1 MTESTSLPDAGDDLL
16 TRFQQ
21 EYESAPDRTAVLER
35 WCGRH
40 AELSRRLRARAK
52 VIDALEQARPEV
64 EGPMPS
70 RLGEFQIVRRLGAS
84 MGEVFEAWQPALNR
98 RVAIKT
104 IRRGRISPQ
113 TRSRFLREQQ
123 VLAGLH
129 QTHIVPIFAA
139 GEEAGLQYFVMP
151 YIDGAALHH
160 VVQTARLWH
169 STASAAETPS
179 LKLIAQRVAEE
190 QGAGAVA
197 RAPAQDI
204 ACACVSTQAPALPS
218 AVAANN
224 AGPDSETAL
233 APEYFR
239 SVAEIMADAA
249 EALQHA
255 HDAGVIHRDLKPSNL
270 MVDCQGHCWI
280 IDFGLAGIR
289 QETVTLSGEAATSA
303 RAALT
308 ASGVLGTPVYMAP
321 EQWSGHA
328 DVRTDVYGLGVTLY
342 ELLTLVRAFAG
353 ADQAEL
359 MALVLMGPP
368 APRAIAPTVPVDLDA
383 ICRKAMHRE
392 PTQRYATPRQFA
404 DDLRRWLRGEPTAA
418 RPAWWPRRVA
428 LWARRNKGWAAALM
442 LLLVALPLA
451 AAAMGTI
458 QERHREAER
467 QNLLRQAQAHRLNAR
482 RMGWSKAGWELLG
495 RAAAIRTDDALRN
508 EAASA
513 LEGLDAIPAT
523 KDFDNEGACAL
534 AFDPAGARL
543 ILGAQPSGKHFVEP
557 KKPSLPIRIWE
568 KATDRVRETT
578 VTGVGPVAFDPLGRP
593 VALTRT
599 DDGRGIVLWDLDRSK
614 PTRELAAAGAA
625 AGKVSEW
632 ALAANGTV
640 AAASVAVDGAV
651 HRIVAWDL
659 ATGKRLRE
667 FGQKDN
673 NVLALTA
680 DGSLLAAGSKDGQ
693 VAVCNLRGEQQ
704 SVTWSAG
711 RLSISALAFGV
722 NLRRSPREAPW
733 VLASGNLGGTIV
745 LWDLA
750 DHSLRASLTGSDHD
764 VYALDFSPD
773 GVLLASAGRSEPR
786 VWSVATGRLLLELSA
801 HDYASALAFTP
812 DGQYLASANAE
823 APYAGLAIRVRSLEN
838 GRGLQT
844 FRGLSGR
851 IEWVELSRD
860 ASLLA
865 ALSHQWDLGVWETKT
880 GRLLHV
886 FQPQPGL
893 STDNAGLAFSDDGQ
907 TLAFS
912 TAEGAHLWNVS
923 DGAGQ
928 QFGLSPGLIDRV
940 AFDAESGKFLLG
952 RVETLG
958 GRAWPLAAKTDFRE
972 HPRVYRLWEL
982 SPQGLRE
989 IDALKDFNRSI
1000 LGANFARNGSILAIE
1015 GVAEGP
1021 TGRRRVERIYSL
1033 PDRKVIWSN
1042 AFETAYFGSST
1053 MPPTDPHGEFVYWS
1067 SYIDATPPQR
1077 SRLVHTRTLKE
1088 QAWPDLPSCLGPHAA
1103 LALGPPNDPNSGGRI
1118 GLCLHRGASP
1128 EPLVTFATNRS
1139 APHATQF
1146 NRQGTQFAWGTTD
1159 GNIILA
1165 DIKTI
1170 QDKLATLHLGW

>member
-1 MTESTSLPDAGDDLL
+1 MNEPASLPDADDDLL

-21 EYESAPDRTAVLER
+21 AYEAAADRTAVLES

-40 AELSRRLRARAK
+40 QAMARRLRARAK
-52 VIDALEQARPEV
+52 VLDALEQARPEV
-64 EGPMPS
+64 EAPMPA
-70 RLGEFQIVRRLGAS
+70 RLGEFHIVRRLGVS

-113 TRSRFLREQQ
+113 ARGRFLREQQ

-139 GEEAGLQYFVMP
+139 GEEGGLQYFVMP

-160 VVQTARLWH
+160 VVQTARLWT
-169 STASAAETPS
+169 STASSATTPS
-179 LKLIAQRVAEE
+179 LRTIAQRVAEE
-190 QGAGAVA
+190 QGTVAAQAPVPPGAPTSALRPAPVAATAAGAEASV
-197 RAPAQDI
+197 
-204 ACACVSTQAPALPS
+204 
-218 AVAANN
+218 VAALS
-224 AGPDSETAL
+224 PQ
-233 APEYFR
+233 YFR
-239 SVAEIMADAA
+239 SVAEVMADAA
-249 EALQHA
+249 DAVQHA
-255 HDAGVIHRDLKPSNL
+255 HDAGVLHRDLKPSNL

-280 IDFGLAGIR
+280 IDFGLAGIQQR
-289 QETVTLSGEAATSA
+289 AAAVPTEAAPD
-303 RAALT
+303 AALS
-308 ASGVLGTPVYMAP
+308 ASGVLGTPAYMAP
-321 EQWSGHA
+321 EQWRGQA
-328 DVRTDVYGLGVTLY
+328 DARTDVYGLGVTLY
-342 ELLTLVRAFAG
+342 ELLTLARAFPGGDPA
-353 ADQAEL
+353 QL
-359 MALVLMGPP
+359 MARILSGPP
-368 APRAIAPTVPVDLDA
+368 SAPRAVAPAVPTDLDA
-383 ICRKAMHRE
+383 ICRKAMQSE
-392 PTQRYATPRQFA
+392 SAGRYAAPCQFA
-404 DDLRRWLRGEPTAA
+404 DDLRRWLHGEPTAA
-418 RPAWWPRRVA
+418 RPAWWPRRVT
-428 LWARRNKGWAAALM
+428 LWARRNKGWAAAL
-442 LLLVALPLA
+442 LLLIVALPLA

-467 QNLLRQAQAHRLNAR
+467 QNLLRQAQAYRLSAR
-482 RMGWSKAGWELLG
+482 RMGWSKAAWELLG
-495 RAAAIRTDDALRN
+495 RAAAMRTDNALRN
-508 EAASA
+508 EAASV
-513 LEGLDAIPAT
+513 LEGLDAIPAA

-543 ILGAQPSGKHFVEP
+543 ILGAQPPGKHFVEP
-557 KKPSLPIRIWE
+557 KKPSLPFRIWE
-568 KATDRVRETT
+568 KATDQVRETT

-599 DDGRGIVLWDLDRSK
+599 DDGRGIVLWDLDRGK
-614 PTRELAAAGAA
+614 PIRELAAAGAA

-640 AAASVAVDGAV
+640 AAASVAADGAA

-667 FGQKDN
+667 FEQKDTS
-673 NVLALTA
+673 VLAVST
-680 DGSLLAAGSKDGQ
+680 DGSLLAAGGKDGQ
-693 VAVCNLRGEQQ
+693 VAVCGLRGKQRP
-704 SVTWSAG
+704 VTWSAG

-722 NLRRSPREAPW
+722 NPRRSPREAPW
-733 VLASGNLGGTIV
+733 VLATGNLGGTIV

-764 VYALDFSPD
+764 VYALEFSPD

-786 VWSVATGRLLLELSA
+786 VWNVATGRLLLELA
-801 HDYASALAFTP
+801 THDYASALAFTP
-812 DGQYLASANAE
+812 DGRHLVSANAE
-823 APYAGLAIRVRSLEN
+823 APYAGLAIRVRRLEN

-893 STDNAGLAFSDDGQ
+893 STDNAGLAFSDDGR

-912 TAEGAHLWNVS
+912 TATGAYLWNVS
-923 DGAGQ
+923 DGAAKRFTLG
-928 QFGLSPGLIDRV
+928 PGLIDRV
-940 AFDAESGKFLLG
+940 AFDVGSGKFLVG

-982 SPQGLRE
+982 SPHGLRE

-1015 GVAEGP
+1015 GVTEGP

-1033 PDRKVIWSN
+1033 PDRNVIWSN
-1042 AFETAYFGSST
+1042 AFETTYFGSST
-1053 MPPTDPHGEFVYWS
+1053 MPPTDPRGEFVYWG

-1077 SRLVHTRTLKE
+1077 SRVVDTQTLKE
-1088 QAWPDLPSCLGPHAA
+1088 QAWPDLPSCLGPHGS
-1103 LALGPPNDPNSGGRI
+1103 LALGPPNDPNGGGRN

-1128 EPLVTFATNRS
+1128 MPLVTFATNRS

-1165 DIKTI
+1165 DIETI
-1170 QDKLATLHLGW
+1170 QDKLAELHLGW

>member
-1 MTESTSLPDAGDDLL
+1 MNESASLPDADDDLL

-21 EYESAPDRTAVLER
+21 AYEAAADRTAVLES

-40 AELSRRLRARAK
+40 QAMARRLRARAK
-52 VIDALEQARPEV
+52 VLDALEQARPEV
-64 EGPMPS
+64 DSPTPA
-70 RLGEFQIVRRLGAS
+70 RLGEFHIVRRLGVS

-113 TRSRFLREQQ
+113 ARGRFLREQQ

-139 GEEAGLQYFVMP
+139 GEEGGLQYFVMP
-151 YIDGAALHH
+151 YIEGAALHH
-160 VVQTARLWH
+160 VVQTARLWN
-169 STASAAETPS
+169 STASSVTTPS
-179 LKLIAQRVAEE
+179 LKTIAQRVAEA
-190 QGAGAVA
+190 QGTAAQ
-197 RAPAQDI
+197 APAQPG
-204 ACACVSTQAPALPS
+204 APTSALRSTPVDATATTTEASVGAALSPQ
-218 AVAANN
+218 
-224 AGPDSETAL
+224 
-233 APEYFR
+233 YFR
-239 SVAEIMADAA
+239 SVAEVMADAA
-249 EALQHA
+249 DAVQHA
-255 HDAGVIHRDLKPSNL
+255 HDAGVLHRDLKPSNL

-280 IDFGLAGIR
+280 IDFGLAGILEGTAAAAA
-289 QETVTLSGEAATSA
+289 ETPADTALS
-303 RAALT
+303 
-308 ASGVLGTPVYMAP
+308 ASGVLGTPAYMAP
-321 EQWSGHA
+321 EQWRGQA
-328 DVRTDVYGLGVTLY
+328 DARTDVYGLGVTLY
-342 ELLTLVRAFAG
+342 ELLTLMRAFAG
-353 ADQAEL
+353 ADPAQL
-359 MALVLMGPP
+359 MERILSGPPP
-368 APRAIAPTVPVDLDA
+368 APRAVTPTVPIDLSA
-383 ICRKAMHRE
+383 ICQMAMHQEPGERYRE
-392 PTQRYATPRQFA
+392 PGHFA
-404 DDLRRWLRGEPTAA
+404 EDLRRWLRGEPTAA
-418 RPAWWPRRVA
+418 RPAWWPRRVM
-428 LWARRNKGWAAALM
+428 LWARRNKGWAAAL
-442 LLLVALPLA
+442 LLLMVALPLA

-467 QNLLRQAQAHRLNAR
+467 QNLLRQAQAHRLSAR
-482 RMGWSKAGWELLG
+482 RMGWSKAAWELLG
-495 RAAAIRTDDALRN
+495 RAAVIRTDDALRN

-513 LEGLDAIPAT
+513 LEGLDAIPAA

-543 ILGAQPSGKHFVEP
+543 ILGAQPVGKHFVEP

-568 KATDRVRETT
+568 KATDQVRETT

-614 PTRELAAAGAA
+614 PIRELAAAGASAGAA

-640 AAASVAVDGAV
+640 AVAAVAVDGAA

-673 NVLALTA
+673 NVLAVSA

-693 VAVCNLRGEQQ
+693 VAVCGLRGDQQ
-704 SVTWSAG
+704 PVTWSAG
-711 RLSISALAFGV
+711 RLSISALAFGA
-722 NLRRSPREAPW
+722 NPRRSPREAPW

-750 DHSLRASLTGSDHD
+750 DHSLRTSLTGSDHD
-764 VYALDFSPD
+764 VYALEFSPD

-786 VWSVATGRLLLELSA
+786 VWNVATGRLLLELST

-812 DGQYLASANAE
+812 DGRHLASANAE
-823 APYAGLAIRVRSLEN
+823 APYADLAIRVRRLEN

-860 ASLLA
+860 ARLLA
-865 ALSHQWDLGVWETKT
+865 ALSHQWDLGVWETMT

-893 STDNAGLAFSDDGQ
+893 TTDNAGLAFSDDGR

-912 TAEGAHLWNVS
+912 TAEGAYLWNVS
-923 DGAGQ
+923 DGAAKR
-928 QFGLSPGLIDRV
+928 FALSPGLIDRV
-940 AFDAESGKFLLG
+940 AFHAGLGKFLVG
-952 RVETLG
+952 RVETLD
-958 GRAWPLAAKTDFRE
+958 GRAWPLAAKTDFRK

-982 SPQGLRE
+982 SAQGLRE

-1015 GVAEGP
+1015 GVTEGP

-1042 AFETAYFGSST
+1042 AFETTYFGSSAL
-1053 MPPTDPHGEFVYWS
+1053 PPTDPHGEFVYWG

-1077 SRLVHTRTLKE
+1077 SRVVDTQTLKE
-1088 QAWPDLPSCLGPHAA
+1088 QAWPELPSCLGPRGA
-1103 LALGPPNDPNSGGRI
+1103 LALGRPDDPHGGRS

-1128 EPLVTFATNRS
+1128 VPLVTFATNRS

-1146 NRQGTQFAWGTTD
+1146 NRQGTQFAWGTPD
-1159 GNIILA
+1159 GDIILA
-1165 DIKTI
+1165 DIKAI
-1170 QDKLATLHLGW
+1170 QDKLAELHLGW